1 MKVAIAGGGS
11 TWTPGLLNSI
21 ARHKEKFSIDELV
34 LYDNN
39 PERQKIV
46 GEFGKILFR
55 EKYEGLKF
63 DYTTD
68 PKKAFEDVDYVFCQ
82 IRTGGYEMREK
93 DEKIPLNL
101 GLIGQETC
109 GPGGFAY
116 GFRSI
121 PDMIDL
127 INKIRKYSKK
137 AWILNYTNPAAIV
150 AVALKKEFP
159 DDKRILNICDQ
170 PVNLL
175 KSYGKI
181 LNMDYHEFE
190 PYYFGLNH
198 YGWFTKIL
206 DKDGKDL
213 LPKLKE
219 IITENG
225 FLPADAEQRD
235 QSWLDTYGMV
245 EKMVND
251 FGDYL
256 PNTYLQYYLYPNYKL
271 SKLDKNYTRAN
282 EVIDG
287 REKKVFGECR
297 KVVQNNSLEG
307 ANVVYND
314 AHGDTIVEI
323 AMSIE
328 YNLNNYFIVI
338 VENNG
343 IVKNLS
349 DDAMVE
355 VAATLGKNGPRP
367 FAVGEIPT
375 FYKGMIES
383 QYAYEKLTTEAYY
396 EKSYSKALMALT
408 LNRMIIDVDKA
419 REVLDALKEAN
430 KNYWIELK

>member
-21 ARHKEKFSIDELV
+21 ARHKEKFPIDELV

-68 PKKAFEDVDYVFCQ
+68 PKKAFEDADYVFCQ

-127 INKIRKYSKK
+127 INKIIKYSKK

-297 KVVQNNSLEG
+297 KVVENNSLEG
-307 ANVVYND
+307 ANVVFYD

>member
-1 MKVAIAGGGS
+1 MKITIAGGGS
-11 TWTPGLLNSI
+11 TWTPGLLNAI
-21 ARHKEKFSIDELV
+21 TNHKDNFPIDELV
-34 LYDNN
+34 LFDNN
-39 PERQKIV
+39 PERQKII
-46 GEFGKILFR
+46 GEFGKVLFR
-55 EKYEGLKF
+55 EKYPNLKF
-63 DYTTD
+63 SYTTD
-68 PKKAFEDVDYVFCQ
+68 IKEAFHNVDYVFCQ
-82 IRTGGYEMREK
+82 IRTGGYEMRKK
-93 DEKIPLNL
+93 DEKIPLSM

-121 PDMIDL
+121 PDMIKLVND
-127 INKIRKYSKK
+127 IRKYSKD

-159 DDKRILNICDQ
+159 NDNRILNICDQ
-170 PVNLL
+170 PINLL

-181 LNMDYHEFE
+181 LDMDYREFE

-198 YGWFTKIL
+198 YGWFTKLL
-206 DKDGKDL
+206 DKKGNDL

-219 IITENG
+219 VIKSEG

-245 EKMVND
+245 QQMVED
-251 FGDYL
+251 FDEYL
-256 PNTYLQYYLYPNYKL
+256 PNTYLQYYLYPKYKL
-271 SKLDKNYTRAN
+271 SKLDPNYTRAD

-287 REKKVFGECR
+287 REKNVFNECKKVYEQQTLDGI
-297 KVVQNNSLEG
+297 KMVH
-307 ANVVYND
+307 ND
-314 AHGDTIVEI
+314 AHGDMIVEI

-343 IVKNLS
+343 IINNLS

-355 VAATLGKNGPRP
+355 VTATLGKNGPRP
-367 FAVGEIPT
+367 FTVGDIST

-383 QYAYEKLTTEAYY
+383 QYAYEKLITEAYY
-396 EKSYSKALMALT
+396 EKSYNKALMALT
-408 LNRMIIDVDKA
+408 LNRTVIDVNDAKK
-419 REVLDALKEAN
+419 VLNALIEAN
-430 KNYWIELK
+430 KEYWVELD